1 MTAYYVKEE
10 KEMIKVLST
19 VRGKKFALKKL
30 EERRKRSRTE
40 EKINNSNLPEGSL
53 MYYYC
58 TTCGC
63 VADIL
68 PELHNNL
75 PKGLCDECQAL
86 KDAGWL
92 E

>member
-1 MTAYYVKEE
+1 
-10 KEMIKVLST
+10 MIKILST
-19 VRGKKFALKKL
+19 VRGKEFALKKL
-30 EERRKRSRTE
+30 EERRKRSRTK

-68 PELHNNL
+68 SELHNNL